1 MMYSFRTV
9 VLMLL
14 ALAINGCKKDN
25 TTPLDFSKLTTTDIH
40 CVTFG
45 DPDSTDWTFDSYWT
59 AQESALLKFNDTL
72 SVSDTLTGWIEVSAP
87 CPNPGNG
94 IFILGVNSEYA
105 CKMKLVCVNTEMQ
118 ILYYSSE
125 IFHGG
130 VSWIPLDLTTNTA
143 FRKSEYYRL
152 YYSFS
157 NAQDSVYYKGHG
169 DIRIE

>member
-1 MMYSFRTV
+1 MYFFRTV
-9 VLMLL
+9 IFTVLVLVF
-14 ALAINGCKKDN
+14 NGCKKDS
-25 TTPLDFSKLTTTDIH
+25 TTPLDFSSYTTTDIH

-45 DPDSTDWTFDSYWT
+45 EPDSTDWTFDYYWT

-72 SVSDTLTGWIEVSAP
+72 TVLDTLTGWIEVSAP

-105 CKMKLVCVNTEMQ
+105 CKMKLACVNTQMQ
-118 ILYYSSE
+118 ILYYSTQKFS
-125 IFHGG
+125 GG
-130 VSWIPLDLTTNTA
+130 VTWIPLDFTTSTSFHTN
-143 FRKSEYYRL
+143 ENYRL